1 MEKLL
6 AEFLMIV
13 IGVLVALAVDGWRQ
27 DREEL
32 RVASEH
38 LFDVSAEL
46 RQNLCTVERV
56 RALQMPRKLES
67 LQTVIR
73 FLNDPG
79 AEVADPALLLHAF
92 ARSTAASQPWLVDN
106 QYQALQNSGNVR
118 LLRKLQPDLG
128 LSGLYEAPEVLFSQ
142 VQRLQGPYPVAV
154 NQLMPAQLQAEFS
167 PLHGY
172 MRGEQA
178 PVLPDDADLTQAVAA
193 IRGRRLELLALAR
206 GEAAVATG
214 RWYALARI
222 SRDLHS
228 TLQELAHWDR
238 DTQPLEEYLEQCRT
252 PRQQPAPAPDRRS

>member
-1 MEKLL
+1 
-6 AEFLMIV
+6 
-13 IGVLVALAVDGWRQ
+13 
-27 DREEL
+27 
-32 RVASEH
+32 
-38 LFDVSAEL
+38 
-46 RQNLCTVERV
+46 
-56 RALQMPRKLES
+56 
-67 LQTVIR
+67 
-73 FLNDPG
+73 
-79 AEVADPALLLHAF
+79 
-92 ARSTAASQPWLVDN
+92 
-106 QYQALQNSGNVR
+106 
-118 LLRKLQPDLG
+118 
-128 LSGLYEAPEVLFSQ
+128 
-142 VQRLQGPYPVAV
+142 
-154 NQLMPAQLQAEFS
+154 MPAQLQAEFS